1 MITTDKRKKTEKV
14 FLLFALYDKTDISTR
29 IEELSS
35 LVKTAGAEV
44 VGSEYQFIRE
54 VCPATIFGKGKLEQ
68 FKTEIREANVDTVI
82 FDGTLSPSKTQNL
95 SDILDIKVIDRTTL
109 ILDIFAIN
117 ATTAEGKLQVELAQ
131 LEYLLPR
138 LKGQG
143 KALSRLGGGIGT
155 RGPGETRLE
164 TNKRYIRNRINSL
177 KNSLK
182 DLENRRNAVGERRKK
197 NGAIVVALAGYTN
210 AGKSTLLNLLSG
222 SDVIAEDKLFA
233 TLDPTAR
240 KVKIGDFNVIFVDT
254 VGFIRDIPT
263 SLIEAFRSTL
273 QSVENA
279 DVVLNVC
286 DVSSSNLSEQAE
298 VANNEIIRIKPTAKI
313 IKVYNKADKI
323 SCFEFLPTDGIIIS
337 AKQNKGI
344 DALVAAIKKE
354 IESQFE
360 QIKIIVP
367 HEKIG
372 EFYKLT
378 QFLENYKIDYGD
390 DGAEISITIRK
401 TVYPKI
407 RESIKNIRVN

>member
-263 SLIEAFRSTL
+263 SLIEAF
-273 QSVENA
+273 
-279 DVVLNVC
+279 
-286 DVSSSNLSEQAE
+286 SSKRRKRGRGFERL
-298 VANNEIIRIKPTAKI
+298 RRI
-313 IKVYNKADKI
+313 IK
-323 SCFEFLPTDGIIIS
+323 
-337 AKQNKGI
+337 
-344 DALVAAIKKE
+344 
-354 IESQFE
+354 
-360 QIKIIVP
+360 
-367 HEKIG
+367 
-372 EFYKLT
+372 
-378 QFLENYKIDYGD
+378 
-390 DGAEISITIRK
+390 
-401 TVYPKI
+401 
-407 RESIKNIRVN
+407 

>member
-323 SCFEFLPTDGIIIS
+323 SYFEFLPTDGIIIS

-344 DALVAAIKKE
+344 DALVSAIKKE

-390 DGAEISITIRK
+390 DGSEISFTIRK
-401 TVYPKI
+401 SVYPKI

>member
-254 VGFIRDIPT
+254 VGFIRDIPM

-298 VANNEIIRIKPTAKI
+298 VANNEIIRIKPNANI

-323 SCFEFLPTDGIIIS
+323 SDFEFLPTDGILIS
-337 AKQNKGI
+337 AKQNKGVDKLI
-344 DALVAAIKKE
+344 SAIKKE
-354 IESQFE
+354 IENQFE
-360 QIKIIVP
+360 QIKITVP

-378 QFLENYKIDYGD
+378 QYLENYKLDYCNNGT
-390 DGAEISITIRK
+390 EISFTVRK

-407 RESIKNIRVN
+407 RSEIKNIRVN

>member
-1 MITTDKRKKTEKV
+1 M
-14 FLLFALYDKTDISTR
+14 
-29 IEELSS
+29 
-35 LVKTAGAEV
+35 
-44 VGSEYQFIRE
+44 
-54 VCPATIFGKGKLEQ
+54 
-68 FKTEIREANVDTVI
+68 
-82 FDGTLSPSKTQNL
+82 
-95 SDILDIKVIDRTTL
+95 
-109 ILDIFAIN
+109 
-117 ATTAEGKLQVELAQ
+117 QVELAQ

-138 LKGQG
+138 LNGQG

-155 RGPGETRLE
+155 RGPGETQLE

-182 DLENRRNAVGERRKK
+182 DLEKRRNAVGERRKK

-286 DVSSSNLSEQAE
+286 DVSSSNLSEQSE
-298 VANNEIIRIKPTAKI
+298 VAKDEIIRIKPNANI

-323 SCFEFLPTDGIIIS
+323 SDFEFLPTDGILIS
-337 AKQNKGI
+337 EKQNKGVDKLI
-344 DALVAAIKKE
+344 SAIKKE
-354 IESQFE
+354 IENQFE
-360 QIKIIVP
+360 QIKITVP

-378 QFLENYKIDYGD
+378 QYLENYKLDYCNNGT
-390 DGAEISITIRK
+390 EISFTVRK

-407 RESIKNIRVN
+407 RSEIKNIRVN

>member
-68 FKTEIREANVDTVI
+68 FKIEIREENVDTVI

-323 SCFEFLPTDGIIIS
+323 SYFEFLPTDGIIIS

-344 DALVAAIKKE
+344 DVLVAAIKKE

-367 HEKIG
+367 HEQIG

-390 DGAEISITIRK
+390 DGAEISFTIRK
-401 TVYPKI
+401 SVYPKI

>member
-177 KNSLK
+177 KN
-182 DLENRRNAVGERRKK
+182 
-197 NGAIVVALAGYTN
+197 
-210 AGKSTLLNLLSG
+210 
-222 SDVIAEDKLFA
+222 
-233 TLDPTAR
+233 
-240 KVKIGDFNVIFVDT
+240 
-254 VGFIRDIPT
+254 
-263 SLIEAFRSTL
+263 
-273 QSVENA
+273 
-279 DVVLNVC
+279 
-286 DVSSSNLSEQAE
+286 
-298 VANNEIIRIKPTAKI
+298 
-313 IKVYNKADKI
+313 
-323 SCFEFLPTDGIIIS
+323 
-337 AKQNKGI
+337 
-344 DALVAAIKKE
+344 
-354 IESQFE
+354 
-360 QIKIIVP
+360 
-367 HEKIG
+367 
-372 EFYKLT
+372 
-378 QFLENYKIDYGD
+378 
-390 DGAEISITIRK
+390 
-401 TVYPKI
+401 
-407 RESIKNIRVN
+407 

>member
-197 NGAIVVALAGYTN
+197 NGAIIVALAGYTN

-323 SCFEFLPTDGIIIS
+323 SYFEFLPTDGIIIS

-344 DALVAAIKKE
+344 NALVAAIKKE

-378 QFLENYKIDYGD
+378 QYLENYKLDYCNNGT
-390 DGAEISITIRK
+390 EISFTVRK

-407 RESIKNIRVN
+407 RSEIKNIRIN

>member
-44 VGSEYQFIRE
+44 VGSDYQFIRE

-323 SCFEFLPTDGIIIS
+323 SYFEFLPTDGIIIS

-344 DALVAAIKKE
+344 DALVTAIKKE

-390 DGAEISITIRK
+390 DGSEISFTIRK
-401 TVYPKI
+401 SVYPKI

>member
-35 LVKTAGAEV
+35 LVKTAGAKV

-68 FKTEIREANVDTVI
+68 FKIEIREANVDTVI

-286 DVSSSNLSEQAE
+286 DVSSSNLSEQSE
-298 VANNEIIRIKPTAKI
+298 VAKDEIIRIRPNANI

-323 SCFEFLPTDGIIIS
+323 SDFEFLPTDGILIS
-337 AKQNKGI
+337 AKQNKGVDKLI
-344 DALVAAIKKE
+344 SAIKKE
-354 IESQFE
+354 IENQFE
-360 QIKIIVP
+360 QIKITVP

-378 QFLENYKIDYGD
+378 QYLENYKLDYCNNGT
-390 DGAEISITIRK
+390 EISFTVRK

-407 RESIKNIRVN
+407 RSEIKNIRVN

>member
-131 LEYLLPR
+131 FEYLLPR

-323 SCFEFLPTDGIIIS
+323 SYFEFLPTDGIIIS

-390 DGAEISITIRK
+390 DGTEISFTIRK
-401 TVYPKI
+401 SVYPKI

>member
-197 NGAIVVALAGYTN
+197 NGAIIVALAGYTN

-323 SCFEFLPTDGIIIS
+323 SYFEFLPTDGIIIS

-344 DALVAAIKKE
+344 NALVAAIKKE

-378 QFLENYKIDYGD
+378 QYLENYKLDYCNNGT
-390 DGAEISITIRK
+390 EISFTVRK

-407 RESIKNIRVN
+407 RSEIKNIRVN

>member
-68 FKTEIREANVDTVI
+68 LKTEIREANVDTVI

-323 SCFEFLPTDGIIIS
+323 SYFEFLPTDGIIIS

-344 DALVAAIKKE
+344 DALVTAIKKE

-390 DGAEISITIRK
+390 DGSEISFTIRK
-401 TVYPKI
+401 SVYPKI

>member
-95 SDILDIKVIDRTTL
+95 SDILEIKVIDRTTL
-109 ILDIFAIN
+109 ILDIFALN

-240 KVKIGDFNVIFVDT
+240 KVKIGDLNVIFVDT

-323 SCFEFLPTDGIIIS
+323 SYFEFLPTDGIIIS
-337 AKQNKGI
+337 AKQNKGVDKLI
-344 DALVAAIKKE
+344 SAITKE
-354 IESQFE
+354 IENQFE
-360 QIKIIVP
+360 QIKITVP

-378 QFLENYKIDYGD
+378 QYLENYKLDYCNNGT
-390 DGAEISITIRK
+390 EISFTVRK

-407 RESIKNIRVN
+407 RSEIKNIRVN

>member
-323 SCFEFLPTDGIIIS
+323 SYFEFLPTDGIIIS

-354 IESQFE
+354 IESQFAD
-360 QIKIIVP
+360 
-367 HEKIG
+367 
-372 EFYKLT
+372 FYKLT

-390 DGAEISITIRK
+390 DGAEISFTIRK
-401 TVYPKI
+401 SVYPKI

>member
-323 SCFEFLPTDGIIIS
+323 SYFEFLPTDGIIIS

-344 DALVAAIKKE
+344 DALVTAIKKE

-390 DGAEISITIRK
+390 DGSEISFTIRK
-401 TVYPKI
+401 SVYPKI

>member
-323 SCFEFLPTDGIIIS
+323 SSFEFLPTDGIIIS

-344 DALVAAIKKE
+344 DALVTAIKKE

-390 DGAEISITIRK
+390 DGAEICFTIRK
-401 TVYPKI
+401 SVYPKI

>member
-68 FKTEIREANVDTVI
+68 FKIEIREANVDTVI

-298 VANNEIIRIKPTAKI
+298 VANNEIIRIKPTARI

-323 SCFEFLPTDGIIIS
+323 SYFEFLPTDGIIIS
-337 AKQNKGI
+337 AKQNKGVDKLI
-344 DALVAAIKKE
+344 SAIKKE
-354 IESQFE
+354 IENQFE
-360 QIKIIVP
+360 QIKITVP

-378 QFLENYKIDYGD
+378 QYLENYKLDYCKNGT
-390 DGAEISITIRK
+390 EISFTVRK

-407 RESIKNIRVN
+407 RSEIKNIRVN

>member
-1 MITTDKRKKTEKV
+1 MITIDKRKRNEKV

-95 SDILDIKVIDRTTL
+95 SDILDINVIDRTTL

-263 SLIEAFRSTL
+263 TLIEAFRSTL

-286 DVSSSNLSEQAE
+286 DVSSSNLSEQSE
-298 VANNEIIRIKPTAKI
+298 VAKDEIIRIKPNANI

-323 SCFEFLPTDGIIIS
+323 SDFEFLPTDGILIS
-337 AKQNKGI
+337 AKQNKGVDKLI
-344 DALVAAIKKE
+344 SAIKKE
-354 IESQFE
+354 IENQFE
-360 QIKIIVP
+360 QIKITVP

-378 QFLENYKIDYGD
+378 QYLENYKLDYCNNGT
-390 DGAEISITIRK
+390 EISFTVRK

-407 RESIKNIRVN
+407 RSEIKNIRVN

>member
-1 MITTDKRKKTEKV
+1 MITIDKRKRNEKV

-68 FKTEIREANVDTVI
+68 LKTEIREANVDTVI

-286 DVSSSNLSEQAE
+286 DVSSSNLSEQSE
-298 VANNEIIRIKPTAKI
+298 VAKDEIIRIKPNANI

-323 SCFEFLPTDGIIIS
+323 SDFEFLPTDGILIS
-337 AKQNKGI
+337 AKQNKGVDKLI
-344 DALVAAIKKE
+344 SAIKKE
-354 IESQFE
+354 IENQFE
-360 QIKIIVP
+360 QIKITVP

-378 QFLENYKIDYGD
+378 QYLENYKLDYCNNGT
-390 DGAEISITIRK
+390 EISFTVRK

-407 RESIKNIRVN
+407 RSEIKNIRVN

>member
-1 MITTDKRKKTEKV
+1 MITIDKRKRNEKV
-14 FLLFALYDKTDISTR
+14 FLLFALYDKSDISPR

-44 VGSEYQFIRE
+44 VGSGYQFIRE
-54 VCPATIFGKGKLEQ
+54 VCPATIFGKGKLEEL
-68 FKTEIREANVDTVI
+68 KTEIRAANADTVI

-95 SDILDIKVIDRTTL
+95 SDILEIKVIDRTTL
-109 ILDIFAIN
+109 ILDIFALN

-138 LKGQG
+138 LNGQG

-155 RGPGETRLE
+155 RGPGETQLE

-182 DLENRRNAVGERRKK
+182 DLEKRRNAVGERRKK
-197 NGAIVVALAGYTN
+197 NGAIVVALSGYTN
-210 AGKSTLLNLLSG
+210 VGKSTLLNLLSG
-222 SDVIAEDKLFA
+222 SDVLAEDKLFA

-240 KVKIGDFNVIFVDT
+240 KVKIGDFNVVFVDT

-263 SLIEAFRSTL
+263 SLIKAFRSTL

-286 DVSSSNLSEQAE
+286 DVSSSNLSEQSE
-298 VANNEIIRIKPTAKI
+298 VAKDEIIRIKPNANI

-323 SCFEFLPTDGIIIS
+323 SDFEFLPTDGILIS
-337 AKQNKGI
+337 AKQNKGVDKLI
-344 DALVAAIKKE
+344 SAIKKE
-354 IESQFE
+354 IENQFE
-360 QIKIIVP
+360 QIKITVP

-372 EFYKLT
+372 EFYKLM
-378 QFLENYKIDYGD
+378 QYLENYKLDYCNNGT
-390 DGAEISITIRK
+390 EISFTVRK

-407 RESIKNIRVN
+407 RSEIKNIRVN

>member
-1 MITTDKRKKTEKV
+1 MITIDKRKRNEKV
-14 FLLFALYDKTDISTR
+14 FLLFALYDKSDISPR

-44 VGSEYQFIRE
+44 VGSGYQFIRE
-54 VCPATIFGKGKLEQ
+54 VCHATIFGKGKLEEL
-68 FKTEIREANVDTVI
+68 KTEIRAANADTVI

-95 SDILDIKVIDRTTL
+95 SDILEIKVIDRTTL
-109 ILDIFAIN
+109 ILDIFALN

-138 LKGQG
+138 LNGQG

-155 RGPGETRLE
+155 RGPGETQLE

-182 DLENRRNAVGERRKK
+182 DLEKRRNAVGERRKK
-197 NGAIVVALAGYTN
+197 NGAIVVALSGYTN
-210 AGKSTLLNLLSG
+210 VGKSTLLNLLSG
-222 SDVIAEDKLFA
+222 SDVLAEDKLFA

-240 KVKIGDFNVIFVDT
+240 KVKIGDFNVVFVDT

-263 SLIEAFRSTL
+263 SLIKAFRSTL

-286 DVSSSNLSEQAE
+286 DVSSSNLSEQSE
-298 VANNEIIRIKPTAKI
+298 VAKDEIIRIKPNANI

-323 SCFEFLPTDGIIIS
+323 SDFEFLPTDGILIS
-337 AKQNKGI
+337 AKQNKGVDKLI
-344 DALVAAIKKE
+344 SAIKKE
-354 IESQFE
+354 IENQFE
-360 QIKIIVP
+360 QIKITVP

-378 QFLENYKIDYGD
+378 QYLENYKLDYCNNGT
-390 DGAEISITIRK
+390 EISFTVRK

-407 RESIKNIRVN
+407 RSEIKNIRVN

>member
-182 DLENRRNAVGERRKK
+182 DLEKRRNAVGERRKK
-197 NGAIVVALAGYTN
+197 NGAIVVALSGYTN
-210 AGKSTLLNLLSG
+210 VGKSTLLNLLSG
-222 SDVIAEDKLFA
+222 SDVLAEDKLFA

-240 KVKIGDFNVIFVDT
+240 KVKIGDFNVVFVDT

-263 SLIEAFRSTL
+263 SLIKAFRSTL

-286 DVSSSNLSEQAE
+286 DVSSSNLSEQSE
-298 VANNEIIRIKPTAKI
+298 VAKDEIIRIKPNANI

-323 SCFEFLPTDGIIIS
+323 SDFEFLPTDGILIS
-337 AKQNKGI
+337 AKQNKGVDKLI
-344 DALVAAIKKE
+344 SAIKKE
-354 IESQFE
+354 IENQFE
-360 QIKIIVP
+360 QIKITVP

-378 QFLENYKIDYGD
+378 QYLENYKLDYCNNGT
-390 DGAEISITIRK
+390 EISFTVRK

-407 RESIKNIRVN
+407 RSEIKNIRVN

>member
-323 SCFEFLPTDGIIIS
+323 SYFEFLPTDGIIIS

-390 DGAEISITIRK
+390 DGTEISFTIRK
-401 TVYPKI
+401 SVYPKI

>member
-54 VCPATIFGKGKLEQ
+54 VYPATIFGKGKLEQ

-131 LEYLLPR
+131 LEYLLLR

-155 RGPGETRLE
+155 RGPGETSLE

-263 SLIEAFRSTL
+263 SLIEAFRSTF

-298 VANNEIIRIKPTAKI
+298 VANNEIIRRKPTAKI

-323 SCFEFLPTDGIIIS
+323 SYFEFLPTDGIIIS

-390 DGAEISITIRK
+390 NGAEISFTIRK
-401 TVYPKI
+401 SVHPKI

>member
-95 SDILDIKVIDRTTL
+95 SVILDIKVIDRTTL

-323 SCFEFLPTDGIIIS
+323 SYFEFLPTDGIIIS

-390 DGAEISITIRK
+390 DGTEISFTIRK
-401 TVYPKI
+401 SVYPKI

>member
-35 LVKTAGAEV
+35 LVKTAGAKV

>member
-1 MITTDKRKKTEKV
+1 MITTDKRKKIEKV

-68 FKTEIREANVDTVI
+68 FKIEIREANVDTVI

-222 SDVIAEDKLFA
+222 SYVIAEDKLFA

-286 DVSSSNLSEQAE
+286 DVSSSNLSEQSE
-298 VANNEIIRIKPTAKI
+298 VAKDEIIRIKPNANI

-323 SCFEFLPTDGIIIS
+323 SDFEFLPTDGILIS
-337 AKQNKGI
+337 AKQNKGVDKLI
-344 DALVAAIKKE
+344 SAIKKE
-354 IESQFE
+354 IENQFE
-360 QIKIIVP
+360 QIKITVP

-378 QFLENYKIDYGD
+378 QYLENYKLDYCNNGT
-390 DGAEISITIRK
+390 EISFTVRK

-407 RESIKNIRVN
+407 RSEIKNIRVN

>member
-210 AGKSTLLNLLSG
+210 AGKSTILNLLSG

-323 SCFEFLPTDGIIIS
+323 SYFEFLPTDGIIIS

-344 DALVAAIKKE
+344 DALVTAIKKE

-390 DGAEISITIRK
+390 DGSEISFTIRK
-401 TVYPKI
+401 SVYPKI

>member
-240 KVKIGDFNVIFVDT
+240 KVKIRDFNVIFVDT

-323 SCFEFLPTDGIIIS
+323 SYFEFLPTDGIIIS

-344 DALVAAIKKE
+344 DALVAAITKE

-372 EFYKLT
+372 EFFKLT

-390 DGAEISITIRK
+390 GGAEISFTIRK
-401 TVYPKI
+401 PVYPKI

>member
-233 TLDPTAR
+233 TLDRR
-240 KVKIGDFNVIFVDT
+240 K
-254 VGFIRDIPT
+254 
-263 SLIEAFRSTL
+263 A
-273 QSVENA
+273 
-279 DVVLNVC
+279 
-286 DVSSSNLSEQAE
+286 
-298 VANNEIIRIKPTAKI
+298 
-313 IKVYNKADKI
+313 
-323 SCFEFLPTDGIIIS
+323 
-337 AKQNKGI
+337 
-344 DALVAAIKKE
+344 
-354 IESQFE
+354 
-360 QIKIIVP
+360 
-367 HEKIG
+367 
-372 EFYKLT
+372 
-378 QFLENYKIDYGD
+378 NYK
-390 DGAEISITIRK
+390 
-401 TVYPKI
+401 
-407 RESIKNIRVN
+407 